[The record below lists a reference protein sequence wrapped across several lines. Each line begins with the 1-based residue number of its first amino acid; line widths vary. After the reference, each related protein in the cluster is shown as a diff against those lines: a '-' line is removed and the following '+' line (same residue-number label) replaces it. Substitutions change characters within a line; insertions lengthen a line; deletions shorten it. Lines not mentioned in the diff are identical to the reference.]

1 MEGPDGV
8 GAGLGMGL
16 VWVGP
21 GLYPGGMHGLA
32 QGPDSYPSSG
42 DQFLFVQDEQPGPE
56 ERQPQVTLGWL
67 STLRGGHC
75 ARAPCVPLSW
85 GQRCLSIP
93 VAGSWVSLKWP
104 FTPSPYSLIDA

>member
-21 GLYPGGMHGLA
+21 GLYPGGRHGLA

-42 DQFLFVQDEQPGPE
+42 DQFFF
-56 ERQPQVTLGWL
+56 
-67 STLRGGHC
+67 C
-75 ARAPCVPLSW
+75 A
-85 GQRCLSIP
+85 G
-93 VAGSWVSLKWP
+93 
-104 FTPSPYSLIDA
+104 